1 MIHTDFT
8 SEQELFRRVSEG
20 DRNAFRLVFDLYT
33 CRLTTFIYRLTKS
46 ETIAA
51 ELVQDIFVKLWV
63 RRSQLGEISNVQAYL
78 FTMASNRT
86 IDHLRKVSA
95 ESRMIDDI
103 WARVAHFNEA
113 TEEAYN
119 VKECNDLINKAVI
132 QLSPQKQK
140 IFRLSRYEGLKHEEI
155 ADYLR
160 LSKSTVKNHLVETL
174 RHIRTYLHRNS
185 ETLLLIFAVIFQGD
199 FTDLV

>member
-1 MIHTDFT
+1 MFHTDYA
-8 SEQELFRRVSEG
+8 SEQQLFRRVSEG
-20 DRNAFRLVFDLYT
+20 DRNAFRMVFDLYSG
-33 CRLTTFIYRLTKS
+33 RLTTFIYRLTKS

-63 RRSQLGEISNVQAYL
+63 RRSHLFELNNVQAYL
-78 FTMASNRT
+78 FTMASNST
-86 IDHLRKVSA
+86 IDYLRKVSA
-95 ESRMIDDI
+95 ESRMIEDV
-103 WARVAHFNEA
+103 WARVAHFNES

-119 VKECNDLINKAVI
+119 AKECNDLINKAVT

-174 RHIRTYLHRNS
+174 RHIRSYLHQNS
-185 ETLLLIFAVIFQGD
+185 ETLLLICTLI
-199 FTDLV
+199 LV

>member
-1 MIHTDFT
+1 MLHTDFS
-8 SEQELFRRVSEG
+8 SEQQLFRRVSEG
-20 DRNAFRLVFDLYT
+20 DRNAFRLVFDLYNG
-33 CRLTTFIYRLTKS
+33 RLTTFIYRLTKS

-63 RRSQLGEISNVQAYL
+63 RRSQLADLNNAQAYL

-95 ESRMIDDI
+95 ESRMLDEL
-103 WARVAHFNEA
+103 WARVEHLNEA
-113 TEEAYN
+113 TEETYN
-119 VKECNDLINKAVI
+119 AKECNDLINKAVV

-155 ADYLR
+155 ADYLN

-174 RHIRTYLHRNS
+174 RHIRSYLHHS
-185 ETLLLIFAVIFQGD
+185 ETLLLVFIYLF
-199 FTDLV
+199 

>member
-1 MIHTDFT
+1 MLHTEFA
-8 SEQELFRRVSEG
+8 SEQQLFRRVSEG
-20 DRNAFRLVFDLYT
+20 DRNAFRLVFDLYNG
-33 CRLTTFIYRLTKS
+33 RLTTFIYRLTKS

-63 RRSQLGEISNVQAYL
+63 RRSQLADLTNAQAYL

-95 ESRMIDDI
+95 ESKMLDEL
-103 WARVAHFNEA
+103 WARVKHFNEA

-119 VKECNDLINKAVI
+119 AKECNDLINKAIV

-140 IFRLSRYEGLKHEEI
+140 IFKLSRYEGLKHEEI
-155 ADYLR
+155 ADYLS

-174 RHIRTYLHRNS
+174 RHIRTYLHHHS
-185 ETLLLIFAVIFQGD
+185 ETLLLIFIS
-199 FTDLV
+199 LL